1 MSGSPADVNGDGTPE
16 HFWTAPVNLLQD
28 SSAYPLYALSRSR
41 IDQLNGVTTERLD
54 RVLRVGMEFVSAEI
68 PGNASQASLSSFVW
82 RDMELDGDCDLL
94 VEIRWKDATGWHY
107 KRGWFENI
115 GYEKPAPPIAADL
128 KRDGTVDGFDR
139 ALLLNSWGAGA

>member
-1 MSGSPADVNGDGTPE
+1 
-16 HFWTAPVNLLQD
+16 
-28 SSAYPLYALSRSR
+28 
-41 IDQLNGVTTERLD
+41 
-54 RVLRVGMEFVSAEI
+54 MEFVSAEI